1 MRWCWLF
8 VSLLVV
14 GCSPPVT
21 GRTEEFEL
29 ASERVGDSFRLF
41 VRLPPDYDVDAA
53 RRFPLVVQLDAN
65 LPTLEEFSATAGQ
78 ASELE
83 ATGALSSVIVVGVG
97 YRSGPEAQRLRMRDL
112 ALPMENEVFLQT
124 WRDVAPNAAAPAFY
138 AFLRDELMPELT
150 ARYRLEGAQRT
161 ALFGHSMGGLFT
173 VYAASRHQE
182 APLFSS
188 YVAASPS
195 LFWDDA
201 QVITRFEA
209 LPELS
214 SPASLFITH
223 GSLEGPVM
231 AGFVEAFSARTRASA
246 RAQLRFEHRFYE
258 VGHLG
263 STTPSFRDGLLFTFG
278 GAE

>member
-1 MRWCWLF
+1 MRRCWLF
-8 VSLLVV
+8 VSLLAV
-14 GCSPPVT
+14 GCSTPLT
-21 GRTEEFEL
+21 GHTEEFEL

-41 VRLPPDYDVDAA
+41 VRLPPDYDVDSS
-53 RRFPLVVQLDAN
+53 RQFPLVVQLDAN
-65 LPTLEEFSATAGQ
+65 LPTLEEFNATAGQ

-83 ATGALSSVIVVGVG
+83 AAGSLSSVIVVGVG
-97 YRSGPEAQRLRMRDL
+97 YRTGSEAQRLRMRDL
-112 ALPMENEVFLQT
+112 ALPMENEVFLET
-124 WRDVAPNAAAPAFY
+124 WRDIAPNAAAPAFY
-138 AFLRDELMPELT
+138 AFLRDELMPELA
-150 ARYRLEGAQRT
+150 ARYRLEGSQRT

-173 VYAASRHQE
+173 VYAASRHEE

-214 SPASLFITH
+214 SAASLFVTH

-231 AGFVEAFSARTRASA
+231 SGFVEAFSERTLSA
-246 RAQLRFEHRFYE
+246 GRTQLRFESRSYE

-263 STTPSFRDGLLFTFG
+263 STTPSFRDGLIFSFG
-278 GAE
+278 GLQ